1 MNRRTNNKK
10 RRLRNFIL
18 LSIFTIFAYG
28 AINGQIS
35 STDFNESFIVNVE
48 NLDDNEWKLTLVNKW
63 NPISKQENIELIEL
77 SNGEMVDERIYPDLQ
92 QMFDDA
98 RNSGVYMTVVSGYR
112 TNEKQQSIYNNKLKE
127 YKAKFMTDKK
137 AKEETER
144 WVALPGTS
152 EHELGL
158 AVDINADGIQSEGQE
173 VYNWLAQNAHK
184 HGFIYRYPEDKIHIT
199 GISNEPWHYRYVGK
213 EAATEMF
220 ENGMCLEEYIE
231 EYHKKYK
238 SFHRE

>member
-1 MNRRTNNKK
+1 MNKRTNNTKK
-10 RRLRNFIL
+10 RLRNFIF
-18 LSIFTIFAYG
+18 LSTFTLIISVAIFAYG
-28 AINGQIS
+28 AINGQILPN
-35 STDFNESFIVNVE
+35 DYNEPFIFNVD
-48 NLDDNEWKLTLVNKW
+48 NLDDNEWELTLVNKW
-63 NPISKQENIELIEL
+63 NPISKEENIELIEL

-127 YKAKFMTDKK
+127 YKAQFMTDKK
-137 AKEETER
+137 AKEETEH

-158 AVDINADGIQSEGQE
+158 AVDINADGIQSAGQE
-173 VYNWLAQNAHK
+173 VYSWLAQNAHK
-184 HGFIYRYPEDKIHIT
+184 YGFIYRYPEDKIHIT

-220 ENGMCLEEYIE
+220 ENGMVLEEYVG
-231 EYHKKYK
+231 EYQKK
-238 SFHRE
+238 

>member
-1 MNRRTNNKK
+1 MNRKTNKKK
-10 RRLRNFIL
+10 RRLRNLIL
-18 LSIFTIFAYG
+18 LSTFTLIIYAAIFAYG
-28 AINGQIS
+28 AINGQILP
-35 STDFNESFIVNVE
+35 TDFSKPFIVNAE
-48 NLDDNEWKLTLVNKW
+48 NLNNNEWELTLVNKW
-63 NPISKQENIELIEL
+63 NSITKQDDIQLIEL

-92 QMFDDA
+92 QMLDDA

-112 TNEKQQSIYNNKLKE
+112 TNEKQQSIYNDKVKE

-158 AVDINADGIQSEGQE
+158 AVDINADGIQSASQE
-173 VYNWLAQNAHK
+173 VYSWLAQNAHNY
-184 HGFIYRYPEDKIHIT
+184 GFIYRYPEDKIHIT

-213 EAATEMF
+213 EAATQMF
-220 ENGMCLEEYIE
+220 KNGMCLEEYIE
-231 EYHKKYK
+231 EYQ
-238 SFHRE
+238 EG